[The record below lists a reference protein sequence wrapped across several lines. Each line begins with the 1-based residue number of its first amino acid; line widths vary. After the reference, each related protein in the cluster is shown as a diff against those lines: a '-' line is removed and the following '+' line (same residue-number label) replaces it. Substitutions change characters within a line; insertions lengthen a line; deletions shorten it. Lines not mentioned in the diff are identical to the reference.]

1 MSTVDG
7 VRYAADGPVATL
19 TFDKPDRSNA
29 MDVPMQ
35 ARYGTLLRQADADPA
50 VRAVVVTGAG
60 KAFCPGAD
68 LGLLENTAALRA
80 SVEGGGGTGGTI
92 AAAPPAPGGGHENFR
107 DVLAAVSVG
116 VPVVAAVNGG
126 CAGLGFVIACSA
138 DVRFA
143 AAGAKFTTA
152 FARRGLIA
160 EYGIAQLLPALVGQG
175 RARDLLLSGRTFTA
189 EQAHEYGLVQEVV
202 PAEELLLRARA
213 YATELATYS
222 APRSMA
228 VMKAQF
234 TREASLPLEEA
245 AREATALMIESFGR
259 PELAEGLAS
268 WNERRAPQF
277 PPHTGRE

>member
-1 MSTVDG
+1 MGPDPEEAVMTESIVDG
-7 VRYAADGPVATL
+7 VRYGRDGAVATV
-19 TFDKPDRSNA
+19 TFDKPERSNA

-35 ARYGTLLRQADADPA
+35 ARYGAALREADADPE

-68 LGLLENTAALRA
+68 LGLLDN
-80 SVEGGGGTGGTI
+80 I
-92 AAAPPAPGGGHENFR
+92 AAAPPSQGGGHENFR
-107 DVLAAVSVG
+107 DVLAAATVG
-116 VPVVAAVNGG
+116 VPVVAAINGG
-126 CAGLGFVIACSA
+126 CAGLGFVIACAA

-160 EYGIAQLLPALVGQG
+160 EYGIAKLLPELIGQG

-189 EQAHEYGLVQEVV
+189 EQALDYGLVQEIV
-202 PAEELLLRARA
+202 PAEELGLRAHA

-228 VMKAQF
+228 VMKEQF
-234 TREASLPLEEA
+234 PREAALPLTES
-245 AREATALMIESFGR
+245 AREATALMIDSFGR

-268 WNERRAPQF
+268 WNERRIPKF
-277 PPHTGRE
+277 PPHPAS

>member
-7 VRYAADGPVATL
+7 VRYEADGAVATC

-35 ARYGTLLRQADADPA
+35 ARYGAVLRQADADPEI
-50 VRAVVVTGAG
+50 RAVVVTGAG
-60 KAFCPGAD
+60 RAFCPGAD
-68 LGLLENTAALRA
+68 LGLLDTLA
-80 SVEGGGGTGGTI
+80 GGQPVRDDET
-92 AAAPPAPGGGHENFR
+92 ENFR
-107 DVLAAVSVG
+107 DVLVATSVG

-160 EYGIAQLLPALVGQG
+160 EYGIAKLLPELVGQG

-189 EQAHEYGLVQEVV
+189 EQAQDYGLVQEVV
-202 PAEELLLRARA
+202 PAEELLLRAHA

-228 VMKAQF
+228 VMKEQF
-234 TREASLPLEEA
+234 AREALLPLPEA
-245 AREATALMIESFGR
+245 AREATALMLDSFGR

-268 WNERRAPQF
+268 WNERRPPRF
-277 PPHTGRE
+277 PAGR

>member
-7 VRYAADGPVATL
+7 VRYEADGAVATC
-19 TFDKPDRSNA
+19 TFDRPDRSNA
-29 MDVPMQ
+29 MDIPMQ
-35 ARYGTLLRQADADPA
+35 ARYGALLRQADADPD

-60 KAFCPGAD
+60 RAFCPGAD
-68 LGLLENTAALRA
+68 LGLLETVA
-80 SVEGGGGTGGTI
+80 SR
-92 AAAPPAPGGGHENFR
+92 PPAEGNVR
-107 DVLAAVSVG
+107 DVLAATTVG
-116 VPVVAAVNGG
+116 VPVVAAINGG

-160 EYGIAQLLPALVGQG
+160 EYGIAKLLPELVGRG

-189 EQAHEYGLVQEVV
+189 EQALEYGLVQEVV
-202 PAEELLLRARA
+202 PAGDLAGHAHA

-228 VMKAQF
+228 VMKEQF
-234 TREASLPLEEA
+234 AREALLPLPEA
-245 AREATALMIESFGR
+245 AREAAALMLESFGH

-268 WNERRAPQF
+268 WNERRAPRF
-277 PPHTGRE
+277 PPHR

>member
-7 VRYAADGPVATL
+7 VRYETDGAVATC
-19 TFDKPDRSNA
+19 TFDRPDRSNA
-29 MDVPMQ
+29 MDMPMQ
-35 ARYGTLLRQADADPA
+35 ARYGALLRQADADPA

-60 KAFCPGAD
+60 RAFCPGAD
-68 LGLLENTAALRA
+68 LGLLDTVATRPPVEN
-80 SVEGGGGTGGTI
+80 G
-92 AAAPPAPGGGHENFR
+92 FR
-107 DVLAAVSVG
+107 DVLAAASAS
-116 VPVVAAVNGG
+116 VPVVAAINGG

-160 EYGIAQLLPALVGQG
+160 EYGIAKLLPELVGQG

-189 EQAHEYGLVQEVV
+189 EQALEYGLVQEVV
-202 PAEELLLRARA
+202 PAGSLAGRAHA
-213 YATELATYS
+213 YAAELATHS

-228 VMKAQF
+228 VMKEQLA
-234 TREASLPLEEA
+234 REPLLPLDSA
-245 AREATALMIESFGR
+245 AREATALMLESFGR

-268 WNERRAPQF
+268 WNERRPPRF
-277 PPHTGRE
+277 PPLSRDR

>member
-1 MSTVDG
+1 MVSDPEEAALATVDG
-7 VRYAADGPVATL
+7 VRYAADGAVATL
-19 TFDKPDRSNA
+19 TFDKPGRSNA

-35 ARYGTLLRQADADPA
+35 ARYGALLRQADADA
-50 VRAVVVTGAG
+50 GVRAVVVTGAG

-68 LGLLENTAALRA
+68 LGLLD
-80 SVEGGGGTGGTI
+80 GI
-92 AAAPPAPGGGHENFR
+92 AAAPPAGGGGHENFR
-107 DVLAAVSVG
+107 DVLAAASVG
-116 VPVVAAVNGG
+116 VPVVAAINGG

-160 EYGIAQLLPALVGQG
+160 EYGVAKLLPELVGQG

-189 EQAHEYGLVQEVV
+189 EQALDYGLVQEVV
-202 PAEELLLRARA
+202 PAEELPLRAHA

-228 VMKAQF
+228 VMKRQF
-234 TREASLPLEEA
+234 EREASLTLEDA

-268 WNERRAPQF
+268 WNERRIPKF
-277 PPHTGRE
+277 PDR

>member
-1 MSTVDG
+1 VSTVDG
-7 VRYAADGPVATL
+7 VRYETDGAVATC

-35 ARYGTLLRQADADPA
+35 ARYGAVLRQADADPD

-60 KAFCPGAD
+60 RAFCPGAD
-68 LGLLENTAALRA
+68 LGLLD
-80 SVEGGGGTGGTI
+80 TI
-92 AAAPPAPGGGHENFR
+92 ATRPPAEGNFR
-107 DVLAAVSVG
+107 DVLAASSAS
-116 VPVVAAVNGG
+116 VPVVAAINGG

-160 EYGIAQLLPALVGQG
+160 EYGIAKLLPELVGQG

-189 EQAHEYGLVQEVV
+189 DQALEYGLVQEVV
-202 PAEELLLRARA
+202 PAGELAGRAHA

-228 VMKAQF
+228 VMKSQF
-234 TREASLPLEEA
+234 AREALLPLPEA
-245 AREATALMIESFGR
+245 ARSATELMLESFGH

-268 WNERRAPQF
+268 WNERRPPRF
-277 PPHTGRE
+277 PPFPSDR